1 MSGYRRLK
9 RALGET
15 NIERKCRVL
24 FGVCLALLIFAASL
38 GVENICRRLVEKVI
52 HQAGKDAVD
61 WTLTYIHF
69 NFWQQGPD
77 EADQEKRQKYQNL
90 LESFSHEL
98 KRERFDFKVLHLP
111 GEESTWLELN
121 KLSVPAAS
129 NLEVA
134 VLERLRE
141 QWKQKYTDQIP
152 ITAPENVQT
161 KESPTGA
168 LVPETP
174 EAEGTKLDVP
184 SETIPAPP
192 NYYYYQPL
200 VWTKSCLTCHF
211 STLAGALPASDVAAS
226 SAETPPF
233 RVVRVIMSDKETRD
247 ALTWVRATLIGT
259 GILTLFVAMLGLYVI
274 VKYVIVKPLTHLRDV
289 SDAISQ
295 GNLQQRAD
303 IHTNDEFEELGDA
316 FNRMLRH
323 LTEAQNELQSVNANL
338 DAKVDELAQA
348 NMQLYDMNR
357 LKSDFLANMSHELRT
372 PLNSIIGFSDV
383 LHGIDSLSDKQRRY
397 AQNIQ
402 KSGRVLLDMINDI
415 LDLAKLEAGKMEL
428 RPTEFRL
435 DTVITA
441 QCDMMRSLSEDKN
454 IDLEVIVDPQAPPIY
469 QDQSKVQQVLTNLLS
484 NAIKFTP
491 EGGRITVRAVQMD
504 DDQLELTVSDTGVGI
519 PEEDS
524 DIIFEKFRQSKT
536 VLGRDRL
543 TREYSGTGL
552 GLSIVKELCKLLGG
566 EISFTSE
573 LGKGSTFK
581 VVLPWSLPN
590 RTRLNLAF
598 ASKMSESL
606 AGDRRSDLSD
616 ADLAGAS
623 HPANE

>member
-38 GVENICRRLVEKVI
+38 GVESICRRLVKQVV
-52 HQAGKDAVD
+52 HQAGRDAVD
-61 WTLTYIHF
+61 WALIYIHF
-69 NFWQQGPD
+69 NFWQ
-77 EADQEKRQKYQNL
+77 EAPKEEEKRERHQKL
-90 LESFSHEL
+90 LENFSHDL
-98 KRERFDFKVLHLP
+98 KRERFDYKVLHLP

-121 KLSVPAAS
+121 NVSVPAAS

-134 VLERLRE
+134 VLQQLRE
-141 QWKQKYTDQIP
+141 EWKQQYTDQIP
-152 ITAPENVQT
+152 VSANVQT
-161 KESPTGA
+161 RESPTGA

-184 SETIPAPP
+184 FRTISAPP

-200 VWTKSCLTCHF
+200 VWTNSCLTCHA
-211 STLAGALPASDVAAS
+211 SKLTGALSASEVAAS
-226 SAETPPF
+226 GSETPPF
-233 RVVRVIMSDKETRD
+233 RVVRVVMSDKETRE

-303 IHTNDEFEELGDA
+303 IHTSDEFEELGDA

-323 LTEAQNELQSVNANL
+323 LTEAQNQLQSVNANL

-435 DTVITA
+435 DNVITA

-454 IDLEVIVDPQAPPIY
+454 IDLEVIVDPQAPPVY
-469 QDQSKVQQVLTNLLS
+469 QDQSKVQQILTNLLS

-491 EGGRITVRAVQMD
+491 EGGRITVRAIQTD
-504 DDQLELTVSDTGVGI
+504 DDQLKLTVADTGVGI
-519 PEEDS
+519 PEEDR

-581 VVLPWSLPN
+581 VILPWSLPN
-590 RTRLNLAF
+590 RSRMNLAL
-598 ASKMSESL
+598 ASKMNE
-606 AGDRRSDLSD
+606 AAAADRRTPSSAD
-616 ADLAGAS
+616 AELASAS
-623 HPANE
+623 HPATE